1 MRLADLTYF
10 PTHVIAGVPVRET
23 VPDFGGDLSMTVFR
37 AACTLSLFS
46 LSIIA
51 LGVSPSAV
59 RAEDSPVGRIIAVI
73 DTSPTKL
80 RTRDQILTK
89 IAPFKVGE
97 AYDEAKA
104 AAAVQKLVSTG
115 WFAVNSIELKTLIN
129 QDGKVIVS
137 ILMKELAGTVKDIIF
152 IGNQHYSFDE
162 LYELMQVRRG
172 NPMNPALNKLAAAAI
187 ANKMRDDGRFYASC
201 VLLEGDNATDTRVVF
216 NIVEGPTV
224 RVGKVS
230 FLGNQEASD
239 ARLRTIVGTNGA
251 LLGRTTILTPK
262 YQPPSINKDKEL
274 LEFYYA
280 KLGFLDAR
288 IEAEV
293 LPFAAD
299 LSSVHIVYHVHEG
312 RAYNVR
318 NVRFEGNKAFQD
330 ERLRKVIGL
339 QTGERY
345 DESLVQADTQRI
357 TMLYGNG
364 GHQVGVKRE
373 YYAIPNT
380 PGVVDVCYRVFEP
393 DNGYGRG
400 PDRIGIIKIEGN
412 QYTEERVIRN
422 ELGRLLPGQV
432 LEYPLIKTAEG
443 NLARRGIFDPEEPPQ
458 IFVVPS
464 ERGDQFKDL
473 VVKVKE
479 TRTGMVGL
487 QVGVNSN
494 AGLNGTLAINQRNFD
509 ITKFPRN
516 LDDLIGGNSFR
527 GGGQEFR
534 IQAMPGTQ
542 FSRYEVTWR
551 EPFLF
556 DSKYGLTTSFYYA
569 DRLYNEYTEARYGG
583 RFTLDYRFD
592 NAQTWHAS
600 LATRVEGVNLT
611 NIPTYATP
619 AITDFAGQHFQVG
632 LRAGL
637 NRDTRDSFLMPST
650 GTVIDVGVEQIM
662 GDYTFPIGTA
672 EATKF
677 WTLHQARD
685 GGWKGVVAARSQ
697 LSATTANA
705 PVYERFFAGGFRSL
719 RGFAFRGVG
728 PFENT
733 LNTGGTFSWLNTL
746 EYQIPLVANE
756 KLRFVTFVDHGT
768 VDNSATLAN
777 YRVSVGMGLRIQ
789 IPAMGPMPIAL
800 DFGFPV
806 MQGPGDIKQVFSF
819 YVGWIGGQ

>member
-1 MRLADLTYF
+1 
-10 PTHVIAGVPVRET
+10 
-23 VPDFGGDLSMTVFR
+23 MTVFR
-37 AACTLSLFS
+37 VANIPWLLTVLFGLAGAC
-46 LSIIA
+46 A
-51 LGVSPSAV
+51 EV
-59 RAEDSPVGRIIAVI
+59 RAEDSPVGRIIARI
-73 DTSPTKL
+73 ETSQTKL
-80 RTRDQILTK
+80 RTKEQILAK
-89 IAPFKVGE
+89 MLLKVGKP
-97 AYDEAKA
+97 YDEATAGEDVRQLAK
-104 AAAVQKLVSTG
+104 TG
-115 WFAVNSIELKTLIN
+115 WFVANSVELKTQLN
-129 QDGKVIVS
+129 NDGQVIVFVF
-137 ILMKELAGTVKDIIF
+137 MKELAGTVRDIVF
-152 IGNQHYSFDE
+152 IGNQHYSSDE

-172 NPMNPALNKLAAAAI
+172 NPMNPALNKLAAASL
-187 ANKMRDDGRFYASC
+187 ANKLRDDGRYYASC
-201 VLLEGDNATDTRVVF
+201 TLLEGDSITDSRVVF

-239 ARLRTIVGTNGA
+239 GRLRTIVTTSGA
-251 LLGRTTILTPK
+251 LLGFTTILSPK
-262 YQPPSINKDKEL
+262 YQPLNITKDKEQ

-280 KLGFLDAR
+280 KLGFLDTR

-293 LPFAAD
+293 YPLTDD
-299 LSSVHIVYHVHEG
+299 LSSVHVVYHIQEG

-318 NVRFEGNKAFQD
+318 SVRFEGNKAFQA
-330 ERLRKVIGL
+330 ERLKKVVGL

-373 YYAIPNT
+373 YYAVPEK
-380 PGVVDVCYRVFEP
+380 PGVVDVCFRVYEP

-400 PDRIGIIKIEGN
+400 PDRIGVIKIEGN
-412 QYTEERVIRN
+412 TYTEERVIRN
-422 ELGRLLPGQV
+422 ELGGLLPGQV
-432 LEYPLIKTAEG
+432 LQYPLIKQAEG

-464 ERGDQFKDL
+464 DRGEQYKDL

-516 LDDLIGGNSFR
+516 FDELIGGNSFR

-542 FSRYEVTWR
+542 FSRYEMTWR

-569 DRLYNEYTEARYGG
+569 DRQYTEYTEGRYGG

-600 LATRVEGVNLT
+600 LASRVEGVNLK
-611 NIPTYATP
+611 NIPNFATP
-619 AITDFAGQHFQVG
+619 AITDYAGQHFQVG
-632 LRAGL
+632 LRGGI
-637 NRDTRDSFLMPST
+637 NRDTRDSFLMPSS
-650 GTVIDVGVEQIM
+650 GSVIDLGYEQIF
-662 GDYTFPIGTA
+662 GDYSFPIGTA

-677 WTLHQARD
+677 WTVHQARD
-685 GGWKGVVAARSQ
+685 GGWKGVVAARTQ
-697 LSATTANA
+697 VSATTSNA

-733 LNTGGTFSWLNTL
+733 LNVGGSFAFLNTL

-768 VDNSATLAN
+768 VDSRASFDN
-777 YRVSVGMGLRIQ
+777 YRVAVGLGLRIQ
-789 IPAMGPMPIAL
+789 VPAFGPLPIAL

-806 MQGPGDIKQVFSF
+806 KQAPGDIKQVFSF
-819 YVGWIGGQ
+819 YIGWIGGQ

>member
-1 MRLADLTYF
+1 
-10 PTHVIAGVPVRET
+10 
-23 VPDFGGDLSMTVFR
+23 MTVFR
-37 AACTLSLFS
+37 VANIPWLLTALFGLAGAC
-46 LSIIA
+46 A
-51 LGVSPSAV
+51 EV
-59 RAEDSPVGRIIAVI
+59 RAEDSPVGRIIARI
-73 DTSPTKL
+73 ETSQTKL
-80 RTRDQILTK
+80 RTKEQILAK
-89 IAPFKVGE
+89 MLLKVGKP
-97 AYDEAKA
+97 YDEATAGEDVRQLAK
-104 AAAVQKLVSTG
+104 TG
-115 WFAVNSIELKTLIN
+115 WFVANSVELKTQLN
-129 QDGKVIVS
+129 NDGQVIVFVF
-137 ILMKELAGTVKDIIF
+137 MKELAGTVRDIVF
-152 IGNQHYSFDE
+152 IGNQHYSSDE

-172 NPMNPALNKLAAAAI
+172 NPMNPALNKLAAASL
-187 ANKMRDDGRFYASC
+187 ANKLRDDGRYYASC
-201 VLLEGDNATDTRVVF
+201 TLLEGDSITDSRVVF

-239 ARLRTIVGTNGA
+239 GRLRTIVTTSGA
-251 LLGRTTILTPK
+251 LLGFTTILSPK
-262 YQPPSINKDKEL
+262 YQPLNITKDKEQ

-280 KLGFLDAR
+280 KLGFLDTR

-293 LPFAAD
+293 YPLTDD
-299 LSSVHIVYHVHEG
+299 LSSVHVVYHIQEG

-318 NVRFEGNKAFQD
+318 SVRFEGNKAFQA
-330 ERLRKVIGL
+330 ERLKKVVGL

-373 YYAIPNT
+373 YYAVPEK
-380 PGVVDVCYRVFEP
+380 PGVVDVCFRVYEP

-400 PDRIGIIKIEGN
+400 PDRIGVIKIEGN
-412 QYTEERVIRN
+412 TYTEERVIRN
-422 ELGRLLPGQV
+422 ELGGLLPGQV
-432 LEYPLIKTAEG
+432 LQYPLIKQAEG
-443 NLARRGIFDPEEPPQ
+443 NLARRGIFDQEEPPQ

-464 ERGDQFKDL
+464 DRGEQYKDL

-487 QVGVNSN
+487 QFGVNSN

-516 LDDLIGGNSFR
+516 FDELIGGNSFR

-542 FSRYEVTWR
+542 FSRYEMTWR

-569 DRLYNEYTEARYGG
+569 DRQYTEYTEGRYGG

-600 LATRVEGVNLT
+600 LASRVEGVNLK
-611 NIPTYATP
+611 NIPNFATP
-619 AITDFAGQHFQVG
+619 AITDYAGQHFQVG
-632 LRAGL
+632 LRGGI
-637 NRDTRDSFLMPST
+637 NRDTRDSFLMPSS
-650 GTVIDVGVEQIM
+650 GSVIDLGYEQIF
-662 GDYTFPIGTA
+662 GDYSFPIGTA

-677 WTLHQARD
+677 WTVHQARD
-685 GGWKGVVAARSQ
+685 GGWKGVVAARTQ
-697 LSATTANA
+697 VSATTSNA

-733 LNTGGTFSWLNTL
+733 LNVGGSFAFLNTL

-768 VDNSATLAN
+768 VDSRASFDN
-777 YRVSVGMGLRIQ
+777 YRVAVGLGLRIQ
-789 IPAMGPMPIAL
+789 VPAFGPLPIAL

-806 MQGPGDIKQVFSF
+806 KQAPGDIKQVFSF
-819 YVGWIGGQ
+819 YIGWIGGQ

>member
-1 MRLADLTYF
+1 
-10 PTHVIAGVPVRET
+10 
-23 VPDFGGDLSMTVFR
+23 MTVFR
-37 AACTLSLFS
+37 VANIPWLLTALFG
-46 LSIIA
+46 LA
-51 LGVSPSAV
+51 GASAEV
-59 RAEDSPVGRIIAVI
+59 RAEDSPVGRIIARI
-73 DTSPTKL
+73 ETSQTKL
-80 RTRDQILTK
+80 RTKEQILAK
-89 IAPFKVGE
+89 MLLKVGKP
-97 AYDEAKA
+97 YDEATAGEDVRQLAK
-104 AAAVQKLVSTG
+104 TG
-115 WFAVNSIELKTLIN
+115 WFVANSVELKTQLN
-129 QDGKVIVS
+129 NDGQVIVFVF
-137 ILMKELAGTVKDIIF
+137 MKELAGTVRDIVF
-152 IGNQHYSFDE
+152 IGNQHYSSDE

-172 NPMNPALNKLAAAAI
+172 NPMNPALNKLAAASL
-187 ANKMRDDGRFYASC
+187 ANKLRDDGRYYASC
-201 VLLEGDNATDTRVVF
+201 TLLEGDSITDSRVVF

-239 ARLRTIVGTNGA
+239 GRLRTIVTTSGA
-251 LLGRTTILTPK
+251 LLGFTTILSPK
-262 YQPPSINKDKEL
+262 YQPLNITKDKEQ

-280 KLGFLDAR
+280 KLGFLDTR

-293 LPFAAD
+293 YPLTDD
-299 LSSVHIVYHVHEG
+299 LSSVHVVYHIQEG

-318 NVRFEGNKAFQD
+318 SVRFEGNKAFQA
-330 ERLRKVIGL
+330 ERLKKVVGL

-373 YYAIPNT
+373 YYAVPEK
-380 PGVVDVCYRVFEP
+380 PGVVDVCFRVYEP

-400 PDRIGIIKIEGN
+400 PDRIGVIKIEGN
-412 QYTEERVIRN
+412 TYTEERVIRN
-422 ELGRLLPGQV
+422 ELGGLLPGQV
-432 LEYPLIKTAEG
+432 LQYPLIKQAEG
-443 NLARRGIFDPEEPPQ
+443 NLARRGIFDQEEPPQ

-464 ERGDQFKDL
+464 DRGEQYKDL

-516 LDDLIGGNSFR
+516 FDELIGGNSFR

-542 FSRYEVTWR
+542 FSRYEMTWR

-569 DRLYNEYTEARYGG
+569 DRQYTEYTEGRYGG

-600 LATRVEGVNLT
+600 LASRVEGVNLK
-611 NIPTYATP
+611 NIPNFATP
-619 AITDFAGQHFQVG
+619 AITDYAGQHFQVG
-632 LRAGL
+632 LRGGI
-637 NRDTRDSFLMPST
+637 NRDTRDSFLMPSS
-650 GTVIDVGVEQIM
+650 GSVIDLGYEQIF
-662 GDYTFPIGTA
+662 GDYSFPIGTA

-677 WTLHQARD
+677 WTVHQARD
-685 GGWKGVVAARSQ
+685 GGWKGVVAARTQ
-697 LSATTANA
+697 VSATTSNA

-733 LNTGGTFSWLNTL
+733 LNVGGSFAFLNTL

-768 VDNSATLAN
+768 VDSRASFDN
-777 YRVSVGMGLRIQ
+777 YRVAVGLGLRIQ
-789 IPAMGPMPIAL
+789 VPAFGPLPIAL

-806 MQGPGDIKQVFSF
+806 KQAPGDIKQVFSF
-819 YVGWIGGQ
+819 YIGWIGGQ